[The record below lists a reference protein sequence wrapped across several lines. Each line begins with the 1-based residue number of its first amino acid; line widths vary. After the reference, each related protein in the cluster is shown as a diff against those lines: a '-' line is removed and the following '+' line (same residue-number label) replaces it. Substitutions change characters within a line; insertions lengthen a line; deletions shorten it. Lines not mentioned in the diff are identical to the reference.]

1 VSDLQ
6 STLDAID
13 QLAVHQCGH
22 CQEPLAEDSTS
33 LDFCSNVC
41 QTAWTRNKH
50 EIVALLDYEEPT
62 DLAAHVSNL
71 VELRSP
77 ETTPRPERE
86 WWFTAEQSI
95 TAWVNARRRAT
106 GRTPSRDHCPC
117 PACRTYRGIPR
128 PAPTED
134 AQGWLQAS
142 ARDSIGITRPEDLP
156 NPRDSRVVLGFDG
169 ARGQTVTVS
178 VVDEVYVWVAPDTT
192 QLQEAGR
199 RAAEQISAFIER
211 LQLNFTQWQ
220 RQQLEHLERARI
232 QPVVWTDEIRHWMNQ
247 PVDAQP
253 AAEPVEPS
261 PMQRALELRRNR
273 NTGPAARQRAPRR
286 IDARRT
292 R

>member
-1 VSDLQ
+1 MTDLQ

-50 EIVALLDYEEPT
+50 EIVALLDYEEPV
-62 DLAAHVSNL
+62 DLPQHVSNL
-71 VELRSP
+71 VELTSP
-77 ETTPRPERE
+77 ETTP
-86 WWFTAEQSI
+86 WWIRQEQSI
-95 TAWVNARRRAT
+95 TAWVNARRRAM
-106 GRTPSRDHCPC
+106 GRTSSRDHCPC
-117 PACRTYRGIPR
+117 PACRTYRGNPR

-142 ARDSIGITRPEDLP
+142 AWDSIGITGPEDLP
-156 NPRDSRVVLGFDG
+156 QPDSRVVLAFDG
-169 ARGQTVTVS
+169 ARGQAVTVS
-178 VVDEVYVWVAPDTT
+178 VVDEVYVWVFPDTSR
-192 QLQEAGR
+192 LQEAGR
-199 RAAEQISAFIER
+199 RAAEQTAAFIER
-211 LQLNFTQWQ
+211 LQLNLTQWQ
-220 RQQLEHLERARI
+220 RRQLEQIERARI

-247 PVDAQP
+247 SVDAQP
-253 AAEPVEPS
+253 DAEPAEPS

>member
-1 VSDLQ
+1 MSDLQ

-62 DLAAHVSNL
+62 DLPQHVSNL
-71 VELRSP
+71 VELTSP
-77 ETTPRPERE
+77 ETTPQRP
-86 WWFTAEQSI
+86 
-95 TAWVNARRRAT
+95 
-106 GRTPSRDHCPC
+106 PC
-117 PACRTYRGIPR
+117 ECFACRYTRGRRPPR
-128 PAPTED
+128 FEPPAGAEVFVAPPGTSPID
-134 AQGWLQAS
+134 ASQWN
-142 ARDSIGITRPEDLP
+142 SIGITRPEDLP

-169 ARGQTVTVS
+169 ARGQAITVS

-220 RQQLEHLERARI
+220 RQQLEQLERARI
-232 QPVVWTDEIRHWMNQ
+232 QPVVWTDEIRTWLNQ
-247 PVDAQP
+247 PVHTRP
-253 AAEPVEPS
+253 APEPAEPS